1 MAGTWMLTAVLIGH
15 SSVLLYDDIIIAV
28 WVIFSTLKVSSI
40 LPGIPDKMQIIT
52 CPVIKELDI

>member
-40 LPGIPDKMQIIT
+40 LSGIPDKMQIIT
-52 CPVIKELDI
+52 CPLVKELDI